1 MEAKNGTKWQAL
13 DVFAKCLE
21 FLKITAIN
29 TINERYLCSKKDN
42 PNAKVKFE
50 DEHIQWVVTIPA
62 IWRISAKEFMRKAA
76 YKVFII
82 ICLNA
87 I

>member
-1 MEAKNGTKWQAL
+1 MEAKNGTKWPAL
-13 DVFAKCLE
+13 DVFAKCLK
-21 FLKITAIN
+21 FLKDTATD

-42 PNAKVKFE
+42 PNAKVKFK

-76 YKVFII
+76 YEVF

-87 I
+87 ISI